1 MDDREYWTRQLR
13 EPERALEAATQR
25 SDVNAAAKR
34 LQLVKAEL
42 RRLEQKEQPKS
53 PGRSP
58 KRAAAIVSGA
68 SVTKGARPS
77 IGLSF
82 LLRALERLSARFV
95 TSSVTPSPSAYQSI

>member
-13 EPERALEAATQR
+13 EAERALEAATRR

-42 RRLEQKEQPKS
+42 KRLEQAEQPEP

-58 KRAAAIVSGA
+58 KRPPRS
-68 SVTKGARPS
+68 
-77 IGLSF
+77 
-82 LLRALERLSARFV
+82 
-95 TSSVTPSPSAYQSI
+95 